1 MAVIVEG
8 GQTHSF
14 LLKDV
19 NVHAIFLYF
28 RHTLQAE
35 VTAVNMPQLCL
46 ISQSQTLSQS
56 DCVLFNMAS
65 SESK

>member
-1 MAVIVEG
+1 MAVIVGG

-28 RHTLQAE
+28 RHTLQAV

-46 ISQSQTLSQS
+46 ILR
-56 DCVLFNMAS
+56 VRL
-65 SESK
+65 